1 MFQHP
6 QLRFQHMLRLP
17 AALLEDIGI
26 RAGHTAL
33 SQTCKQLWRLLNQ
46 PETQLRFYLAAQQQR
61 DFSDPCCSS
70 PCSAVSTS
78 STDVSCS
85 DSFGPATVYGLLCCR
100 ARPSSGQGALRLLHL
115 MLACGGMIHLF
126 PAAQQEAVQNMLA
139 GTDSRDVPHA
149 VELLMTVLPYAQH
162 CLLDFCAAKGHLQ
175 LVKAILPSTKA
186 PVKLHGVLHYVKT
199 SAFLAAA
206 AGKSG
211 QTLQCASPV
220 VLQLTRMGTQM
231 LWV

>member
-1 MFQHP
+1 
-6 QLRFQHMLRLP
+6 MLRLP
-17 AALLEDIGI
+17 AALLEDISL

-61 DFSDPCCSS
+61 DWSDPCCST

-78 STDVSCS
+78 STELCCS

-126 PAAQQEAVQNMLA
+126 PAAQQDAVQNMLA
-139 GTDSRDVPHA
+139 GTDSRDVPRA

-175 LVKAILPSTKA
+175 LVKAILPMTKA

-206 AGKSG
+206 AGESG
-211 QTLQCASPV
+211 NALLCSVQFACSRLGGSW
-220 VLQLTRMGTQM
+220 QL